1 MLLELDMIQT
11 ISLAVVMLYLGSF
24 LVKKIKIL
32 DRLCIPTPVVG
43 GVVFAIA
50 CLFLKQGDILLIEL
64 DSTLRNFM
72 MIAFFTSIG
81 FTASLGK
88 LRKGG
93 SQVFMFLIL
102 AATLVTLQ
110 NVVSLSVAKYLDIN
124 MLLGL
129 STGSA
134 PMTGGHGTSLAF
146 APLMEDAGAIGAST
160 IAMAAATFGLI
171 TGSMIG
177 GPIARRL
184 IQKHDLL
191 RDREIVDNLQKD
203 ETETKKAFMEP
214 RNFMTASS
222 QILLAMGIGTIISA
236 ILQNAGLT
244 FPSYI
249 GAMFAGAIMR
259 NISDLMQTVD
269 VKMNEISIFGDI
281 ALALF
286 LTMALM
292 ELKLWQLAELAGPLS
307 AILIAQALLM
317 ATFAY
322 FVTFNIMGRDYE
334 AAVLAGGH
342 CGFGMGA
349 TPNALANMEAITKK
363 YGPAPSAFIIIPLV
377 GSLFIDFFNAGVIT
391 FFLNLL
397 T

>member
-1 MLLELDMIQT
+1 MQLELDMIQT
-11 ISLAVVMLYLGSF
+11 VSLAVVMLYIGSF

-43 GVVFAIA
+43 GIVFAAA
-50 CLFLKQGDILLIEL
+50 CLLLKHNDTLLIEL

-72 MIAFFTSIG
+72 MIVFFTTIG

-88 LRKGG
+88 LKKGG

-102 AATLVTLQ
+102 AAVLVTLQ
-110 NVVSLSVAKYLDIN
+110 NVVSISVAKYMDIN

-129 STGSA
+129 SAGSA

-146 APLMEDAGAIGAST
+146 APLMEKAGAIGAST

-171 TGSMIG
+171 TGSIIG

-184 IQKHDLL
+184 INKHDLL
-191 RDREIVDNLQKD
+191 RDREILESTIEYEAGILKP
-203 ETETKKAFMEP
+203 TMEP
-214 RNFMTASS
+214 SNFMAASS
-222 QILLAMGIGTIISA
+222 MILLAMGFGTIISTG
-236 ILQNAGLT
+236 IQNLGLT

-249 GAMFAGAIMR
+249 GAMFAAAIIR
-259 NISDLMQTVD
+259 NISDQTPNFN
-269 VKMNEISIFGDI
+269 VKMDEISVFGDI
-281 ALALF
+281 ALSLF

-292 ELKLWQLAELAGPLS
+292 ELKLWQLADLAGPLS
-307 AILIAQALLM
+307 AILLAQALLM

-322 FVTFNIMGRDYE
+322 FVTFNVMGRDYE

-391 FFLNLL
+391 FFLNVL